1 MLLLHEDLPDPSQQ
15 LNGPSLYLGC
25 WLGAW
30 HPSLILNSSV
40 SLSSVL
46 CRFVRSA
53 GAEQGPIHLFFPY
66 STWHGAPH
74 AVSAMNE

>member
-1 MLLLHEDLPDPSQQ
+1 MLLLHEDFPDPSQQ

-53 GAEQGPIHLFFPY
+53 GAQQGPIYLFIPY
-66 STWHGAPH
+66 STWHRALH
-74 AVSAMNE
+74 AVSTMNE